1 MNNKDKF
8 KSYHIENSVA
18 CIAIGLLLGAI
29 ASFLSIGGG
38 PINVCVLTI
47 FFSMNTKEAAVN
59 SIITILFSQA
69 SKLVTV
75 ATSSGFSAFDLSM
88 LPFMVVGGILGGIIG
103 SRFNKLY
110 SSETILKVFNVVLI
124 ALIILNFYNILS
136 VFI

>member
-1 MNNKDKF
+1 
-8 KSYHIENSVA
+8 
-18 CIAIGLLLGAI
+18 
-29 ASFLSIGGG
+29 
-38 PINVCVLTI
+38 
-47 FFSMNTKEAAVN
+47 MNTKEAAVN